1 VLILLSI
8 CCAGGG
14 IIFLLRTGMQS
25 IYCTGTHTTFL
36 LSLQI
41 YLDFIDDAFAGL
53 QDKRLAADA
62 AKKKFTVAK

>member
-1 VLILLSI
+1 MM
-8 CCAGGG
+8 
-14 IIFLLRTGMQS
+14 FLFYTGTQS
-25 IYCTGTHTTFL
+25 IYGPSTLTTFL
-36 LSLQI
+36 LSIQI

>member
-1 VLILLSI
+1 VCVYPPSRKRRDVSASHWYAIDLLCSQRFS
-8 CCAGGG
+8 C
-14 IIFLLRTGMQS
+14 L
-25 IYCTGTHTTFL
+25 
-36 LSLQI
+36 LQI

>member
-1 VLILLSI
+1 LL
-8 CCAGGG
+8 
-14 IIFLLRTGMQS
+14 F
-25 IYCTGTHTTFL
+25 
-36 LSLQI
+36 QI

>member
-1 VLILLSI
+1 MLVCAFAYPPRRQSVYCTSTLTSFLLSI
-8 CCAGGG
+8 
-14 IIFLLRTGMQS
+14 
-25 IYCTGTHTTFL
+25 
-36 LSLQI
+36 QI